1 MGDAGLRPIR
11 ILVVD
16 DIERNLVALEALLAS
31 PAVDVVRAR
40 SGEEALRALEHDDF
54 ALIVLDVRM
63 PVMDGFETAAA
74 IRQAEG
80 PRPVPIIFVTAH
92 GSTQAQ
98 LAKAYALGASDF
110 IEKPIDPEAIRAKV
124 RVIIDLSRR
133 VQEVRRDAE
142 AKQAQALREER
153 ELWETERLRARV
165 VEQERA
171 TAAEHVARVA
181 AENANR
187 LKDEFLATLSHE
199 LRTPLSAIAGWVGLI
214 KSRGAAEP
222 SFSRGMDA
230 IDRNTRA
237 QVKLIDDMLD
247 TSRILA
253 GKLRLDVT
261 TVDLVS
267 LIDRSMEAIRPA
279 AERKRQSVTGE
290 VARDLPPAVGDPD
303 RLQQILGNVLSN
315 AVKFT
320 PEGGEVSLVAERDES
335 FARLT
340 IRDTGMGISA
350 DFFPHMFDRFRQEH
364 GGTSRSHG
372 GLGIGLALA
381 RDLVELQG
389 GTIEAHSD
397 GPGKGATFVIR
408 LPLGIAAGAGTLEA
422 NRSAAPPVPTSLAGA
437 RVLVVDDET
446 DARELLREMA
456 QTAGATVLA
465 VDSADAALAALPAWR
480 PSVVLSDIGMAG
492 KDGYALIRA
501 IRALPPEAG
510 GNVPAIAVSAYTSAD
525 DAARARAAGFETH
538 LSKPVEPTQLL
549 ATIASAVHPG
559 LRS

>member
-1 MGDAGLRPIR
+1 MGDAGQRPVR

-16 DIERNLVALEALLAS
+16 DVERNLVALDALLAS
-31 PAVDVVRAR
+31 PTVEVVRAR
-40 SGEEALRALEHDDF
+40 SGEEALRALERHDF

-80 PRPVPIIFVTAH
+80 PRPVPIIFMTAH

-124 RVIIDLSRR
+124 RVITDLSRM
-133 VQEVRRDAE
+133 VQDVRRDAQ
-142 AKQAQALREER
+142 AKQEQALREER
-153 ELWETERLRARV
+153 ERWETERLRARV

-171 TAAEHVARVA
+171 TAAEHVARVE
-181 AENANR
+181 AENANK

-214 KSRGAAEP
+214 KARGAVEP
-222 SFSRGMDA
+222 SFSRGMEA

-253 GKLRLDVT
+253 GKLRLEVT

-267 LIDRSMEAIRPA
+267 LIDRSVEAMRPA
-279 AERKRQSVTGE
+279 AERKRLSVTGK
-290 VARDLPPAVGDPD
+290 VDRDLPPALGDPD

-320 PEGGEVSLVAERDES
+320 PEGGEVSLVAERDDS

-340 IRDTGMGISA
+340 IRDTGKGISA
-350 DFFPHMFDRFRQEH
+350 DFLPQMFDRFRQEH
-364 GGTSRSHG
+364 GGTSRPHS

-381 RDLVELQG
+381 RDLVELHG
-389 GTIEAHSD
+389 GTIEARSD
-397 GPGKGATFVIR
+397 GPGRGATFVIR
-408 LPLGIAAGAGTLEA
+408 LPLGAAVAGNAEA
-422 NRSAAPPVPTSLAGA
+422 NRAAAPPAQTSLTGA

-446 DARELLREMA
+446 DARELLREVA

-465 VDSADAALAALPAWR
+465 VDSADAALAALPSWR

-492 KDGYALIRA
+492 KDGYALMRA

-510 GNVPAIAVSAYTSAD
+510 GNVPAIAVTAYTSAD
-525 DAARARAAGFETH
+525 DAARARAAGFQTH
-538 LSKPVEPTQLL
+538 LAKPVEPNLLL
-549 ATIASAVHPG
+549 ATIASAVH
-559 LRS
+559 RSLD